1 MRTGFAKICIN
12 PPYDAPIVG
21 YYESRRVKGILDDL
35 FVRAVAFDDGES
47 RAAVIALDL
56 CILAQKYY
64 EAFKDAIVAATGMN
78 RDAIFINCSHT
89 HTGPMIGPDFA
100 SELKGLPEY
109 EAYLGLQDDAAH
121 SYRGSPDGRVNIQYG
136 PGGFSYIYLIYGMY
150 NCLNFVTEAEGT
162 AAAVLIRGCEP
173 VYNRDAVSRRRFGTD
188 YAATTSYQRK
198 NFMNGPGKL
207 CKGLS
212 IDRSFNNLPCGS
224 SALYTTSEIPE
235 LGLSARAADLP
246 IQTGKRIGI
255 DYAEEAIDF
264 PWRFWLE

>member
-1 MRTGFAKICIN
+1 MARLPREFYMGDTVEIARSLLGK
-12 PPYDAPIVG
+12 YLV
-21 YYESRRVKGILDDL
+21 RRL
-35 FVRAVAFDDGES
+35 DGE
-47 RAAVIALDL
+47 D
-56 CILAQKYY
+56 
-64 EAFKDAIVAATGMN
+64 IVCRITE
-78 RDAIFINCSHT
+78 T
-89 HTGPMIGPDFA
+89 
-100 SELKGLPEY
+100 
-109 EAYLGLQDDAAH
+109 EAYIGSIDKACHAYGGRRTARTETLYAA
-121 SYRGSPDGRVNIQYG
+121 
-136 PGGFSYIYLIYGMY
+136 PGTAYVYLIYGMY
-150 NCLNFVTEAEGT
+150 CCLNFVTEAEGT

-173 VYNRDAVSRRRFGTD
+173 VYNRDAVSHRRFGTD
-188 YAATTSYQRK
+188 YAAMTPYQRK

-212 IDRSFNNLPCGS
+212 IDRSFNNLPWGS